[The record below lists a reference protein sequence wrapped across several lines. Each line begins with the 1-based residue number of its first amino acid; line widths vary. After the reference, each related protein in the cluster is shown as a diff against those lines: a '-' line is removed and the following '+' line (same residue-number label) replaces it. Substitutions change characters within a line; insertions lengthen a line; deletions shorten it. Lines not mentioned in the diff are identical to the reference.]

1 MDNIEIKEQRS
12 QAGKYL
18 FVVEVGTENK
28 TTHQV
33 TLERD
38 YWQKL
43 SGQKVTPGQLI
54 LDSFMFLLRHEP
66 KEAILKEFDLKDINK
81 YFPEFEESVRK

>member
-1 MDNIEIKEQRS
+1 MDNINIKEQKS

-18 FVVEVGTENK
+18 FVVELGEESK

-38 YWQKL
+38 YWDYLTDKKL
-43 SGQKVTPGQLI
+43 TPGQLI
-54 LDSFMFLLRHEP
+54 LASFMFLLKREA
-66 KEAILKEFDLKDINK
+66 KEKILEKFDLKDINK
-81 YFPEFEESVRK
+81 YFPEYEKEIKK